1 MAFLNFSVFV
11 YILKEI
17 ILGKAF
23 CVTYFAQLATPVAL
37 EHLFMTVQYFI
48 ENYAHLVGHL
58 GCFQFS
64 TIIIAN

>member
-1 MAFLNFSVFV
+1 MFV

-23 CVTYFAQLATPVAL
+23 CVTYFAQLATPL
-37 EHLFMTVQYFI
+37 GLHLFMTIQYFI
-48 ENYAHLVGHL
+48 KNYARLFGHL
-58 GCFQFS
+58 GCSQFS

>member
-23 CVTYFAQLATPVAL
+23 CVTYFAQLATPL
-37 EHLFMTVQYFI
+37 GLFMTVQYLI
-48 ENYAHLVGHL
+48 ENYARLFGHL
-58 GCFQFS
+58 GCCQFS
-64 TIIIAN
+64 TIKIAN